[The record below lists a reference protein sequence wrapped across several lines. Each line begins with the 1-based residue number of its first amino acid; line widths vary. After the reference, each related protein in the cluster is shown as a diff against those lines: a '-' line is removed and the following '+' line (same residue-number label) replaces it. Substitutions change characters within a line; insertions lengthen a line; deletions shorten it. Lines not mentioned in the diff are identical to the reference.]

1 MAKEKLDLETYMV
14 DPVLRDRLYR
24 VNPEALTPDY
34 QPMGELDAEDISE
47 IVEAISTMGFLNPV
61 LIDGENVIVA
71 GRGLVEVAARI
82 GIDDIPALRLEDL
95 DEFERRVYFH
105 MTHHFYKIAGLD
117 PEIFR
122 LEAQHILSFTAS
134 GRFALELFAAQRP
147 VAAVE

>member
-24 VNPEALTPDY
+24 VNPEALTRDY

-47 IVEAISTMGFLNPV
+47 IVEAICTMGFLNPV
-61 LIDGENVIVA
+61 LVDEVNVIVA
-71 GRGLVEVAARI
+71 GQGLVEAAARI
-82 GIDDIPALRLEDL
+82 GLEDIPALRLEDL

-117 PEIFR
+117 PEVFR
-122 LEAQHILSFTAS
+122 VEAQHILSFTAS
-134 GRFALELFAAQRP
+134 GRLALELFAAKSA
-147 VAAVE
+147 VAA